1 MKNITIISNT
11 SDKEDFIERIK
22 KADITKPILVETS
35 LYKPKRSLAINSLM
49 WLWNGEIQK
58 HIRDTQGQ
66 VYSADDIHEYM
77 VLLLMTKRVVEING
91 REKTIRA
98 ATSKMTNK
106 EMVDY
111 LELLEQYCAEHLNL
125 ILTHPE
131 EYREAMNDR

>member
-1 MKNITIISNT
+1 MKNTTVISNA
-11 SDKEDFIERIK
+11 SDKADFIERIK
-22 KADITKPILVETS
+22 KADIAKPILVETS

-49 WLWNGEIQK
+49 WIWNGEIQK

-77 VLLLMTKRVVEING
+77 VLLLMPKRVVEING

-106 EMVDY
+106 EMVGY

-125 ILTHPE
+125 ILTHPD
-131 EYREAMNDR
+131 EYREAMKE

>member
-1 MKNITIISNT
+1 MKNITIISNA
-11 SDKEDFIERIK
+11 SDKADFIERIK
-22 KADITKPILVETS
+22 KADIAKPILVETS

-49 WLWNGEIQK
+49 WIWNGEIQK

-77 VLLLMTKRVVEING
+77 VLLLMPKRVVEING

-106 EMVDY
+106 EMVGY

-125 ILTHPE
+125 ILTHPD
-131 EYREAMNDR
+131 EYREAMKE